1 MGIASLTIAPY
12 WLPGLKQQEKQYR
25 ESNKA
30 FVPGRGEE
38 DENDFLK
45 PKLRE
50 GTLKAYLHGTTLS
63 HATSLR
69 QAYDMT

>member
-12 WLPGLKQQEKQYR
+12 WLPGLKQQEKQYG

-30 FVPGRGEE
+30 FVPGKGEE

-50 GTLKAYLHGTTLS
+50 GTLRG
-63 HATSLR
+63 
-69 QAYDMT
+69 